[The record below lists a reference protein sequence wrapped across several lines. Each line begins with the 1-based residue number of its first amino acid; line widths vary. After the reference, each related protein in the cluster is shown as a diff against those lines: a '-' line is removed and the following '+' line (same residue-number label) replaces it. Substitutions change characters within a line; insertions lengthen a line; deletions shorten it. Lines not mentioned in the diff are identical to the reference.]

1 MTHGTAGT
9 MTNGGAMIQTE
20 CNGWSAYAAN
30 IFNASRQSSGSRA
43 VDDHAT
49 DTMTGTAHMLRAVR
63 GMYNGECFMFYV
75 SRIGV
80 QRHDQRH
87 TRKRGAMPCVL
98 SAPNGTSRMTTHKH
112 TERLTDGKQTAS
124 HVTC

>member
-1 MTHGTAGT
+1 MTG
-9 MTNGGAMIQTE
+9 NGWHHDQRRAMIQTE

-49 DTMTGTAHMLRAVR
+49 DTMTGTAHMLSDCVPSMTTATPSV

-75 SRIGV
+75 SHTGV
-80 QRHDQRH
+80 RALR
-87 TRKRGAMPCVL
+87 VL
-98 SAPNGTSRMTTHKH
+98 SSYR
-112 TERLTDGKQTAS
+112 
-124 HVTC
+124 

>member
-9 MTNGGAMIQTE
+9 MTNGGVMIQTE

-49 DTMTGTAHMLRAVR
+49 DTMTGTAHMLRAVLSECVR
-63 GMYNGECFMFYV
+63 VFSTDDKHGHGTHAVRFRSTING
-75 SRIGV
+75 S
-80 QRHDQRH
+80 Q
-87 TRKRGAMPCVL
+87 
-98 SAPNGTSRMTTHKH
+98 
-112 TERLTDGKQTAS
+112 LTD
-124 HVTC
+124 